1 MHVSTL
7 WSHARLLPP
16 SRPSVRSTRRSPSP
30 RKGGQPGNGR
40 RCMADGASMADNAA
54 SAMLADRKKGLGQ
67 ARTLGAPCSFRTA
80 CCVDRAACP
89 STLRSAASSLS
100 SSLMVHHRNAQAGAG
115 AMRTRAPSRPSAKS
129 LFFGYVCDLT
139 PKARK
144 TFFTE
149 VLSQRA
155 CFFGIPPA
163 PEYLCGPYFKT
174 IARPDHGN
182 PAVPGPRQST
192 RLGSRSSEAAAV
204 P

>member
-7 WSHARLLPP
+7 RSHARLLPP

-40 RCMADGASMADNAA
+40 RRMADGASMVDNAA

-115 AMRTRAPSRPSAKS
+115 AMRTRAPSRPSTKS
-129 LFFGYVCDLT
+129 LFFGYMCDLT

-144 TFFTE
+144 HFFHGSSE
-149 VLSQRA
+149 SGSVL
-155 CFFGIPPA
+155 FGIPPA
-163 PEYLCGPYFKT
+163 PEYLCGAYFKT

-182 PAVPGPRQST
+182 PAVPGRQST